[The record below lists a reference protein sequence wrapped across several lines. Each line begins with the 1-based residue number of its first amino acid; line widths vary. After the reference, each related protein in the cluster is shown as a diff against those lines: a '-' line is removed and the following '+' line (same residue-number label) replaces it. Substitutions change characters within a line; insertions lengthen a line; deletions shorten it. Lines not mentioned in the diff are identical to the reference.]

1 MYGRK
6 YPSKKTRAGKVR
18 KRKAGG
24 GRKGNLHGV
33 EQRLLFALVYQKTYS
48 LQALIGELFGISQSR
63 ANAWIHQLL
72 PVLKKALANL
82 RVLPERNPRQF
93 ARQEQRKSKTIKVII
108 DGTERRR

>member
-1 MYGRK
+1 MDENIRPKRRVQAK
-6 YPSKKTRAGKVR
+6 YA
-18 KRKAGG
+18 KAGG

-33 EQRLLFALVYQKTYS
+33 EQRLLFALLYQKTYP

-72 PVLKKALANL
+72 PILKQTLANL
-82 RVLPERNPRQF
+82 KVLPERNPRQF
-93 ARQEQRKSKTIKVII
+93 ARHERRKSKTIKVII